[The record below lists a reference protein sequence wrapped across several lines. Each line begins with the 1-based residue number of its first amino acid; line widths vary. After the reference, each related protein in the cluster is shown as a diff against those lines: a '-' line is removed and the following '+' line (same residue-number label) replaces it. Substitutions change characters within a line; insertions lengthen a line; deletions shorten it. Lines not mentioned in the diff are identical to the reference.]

1 MRIISDQEIVEAHHR
16 ISNFITNTPVIS
28 NHKINEILQAKVFL
42 KLDNLQRTNSFKV
55 RGAINTILKY
65 REINH
70 QFPKKIVVQSSGNH
84 GQAVA
89 WVGKLFNI
97 PVLIYMAN
105 TVSSFKVEACRSHG
119 AEVILCDKRI
129 IANTLAEEK
138 VKEGYFFI
146 HPSDHDDVILGQGT
160 CAYEALKE
168 TGEVSAVFASIGGG
182 GLIAGTLLATRL
194 LSPNSKVIGCEP
206 LIANDASQSFHA
218 NKIIG
223 FEDTPLTIADGART
237 LKISDRCFYYLKQIN
252 DILEIS
258 EQKINQWQN
267 ILSEILQQKIEP
279 TSALAIAGL
288 EQYLQKNKSERDQKF
303 LALISGGNL

>member
-1 MRIISDQEIVEAHHR
+1 MKIISCEEIVEAHHR
-16 ISNFITNTPVIS
+16 ISNFIINTPLITDQ
-28 NHKINEILQAKVFL
+28 KINEILQAKVFL
-42 KLDNLQRTNSFKV
+42 KLDNLQRTNSFKI

-70 QFPKKIVVQSSGNH
+70 HFPKKIVVQSSGNH

-89 WVGKLFNI
+89 WAGKIFNI

-105 TVSSFKVEACRSHG
+105 TVSSFKVQACRSLG
-119 AEVILCDKRI
+119 AEVVLCEKRI
-129 IANTLAEEK
+129 IANTLAEQK

-146 HPSDHDDVILGQGT
+146 HPSDHDDVIIGQGT

-168 TGEVSAVFASIGGG
+168 TREVSAVFASVGGA
-182 GLIAGTLLATRL
+182 GLIAGTMLATQL

-206 LIANDASQSFHA
+206 LIANDASQSFRK

-223 FEDTPLTIADGART
+223 FDDTPLTIADGART
-237 LKISDRCFYYLKQIN
+237 LKISERCFYYLKQI
-252 DILEIS
+252 DEMLEIS
-258 EQKINQWQN
+258 EQKIIEWQEK
-267 ILSEILQQKIEP
+267 LSKILQQKIEP

-288 EQYLQKNKSERDQKF
+288 EQYLKKNKSEQNQKF
-303 LALISGGNL
+303 LVLISGGNL